1 MGKAALVVGFI
12 LITASITLAQT
23 TRTWEYA
30 GGGQWPQVAS
40 ATPQSAAPNPTLDHI
55 EAMIKAGENRA
66 AFKRVVA
73 WLNSHKHDSQRDR
86 GLMLA
91 ADALYQYGNRIK
103 AFFYL
108 DELMDECPDSKLYP
122 QALEKQYAIANSYL
136 NGYKRR
142 ILYIPMFHAYD
153 EAIEMLYRIQQRSPG
168 SQLAEKALLRTA
180 NWYYADQQYDFAADT
195 YAAFMRTYPRSP
207 LIPRIKLRYAFS
219 QYAQFR
225 GPKFDATPVID
236 AREQL
241 REVIGN
247 YPQLAREEGIPDLV
261 EQLDRNL
268 ARKLYWTADF
278 YRRTHEPRGAVY
290 TYRYLQKAYPQTP
303 EAAKAK
309 KELTTLPA
317 WALAATPEPAVG
329 AGFAPPSTPIEAP
342 RLKQPVDPQS
352 NSPIRVNPF
361 GTPSNSMD
369 R

>member
-1 MGKAALVVGFI
+1 MGKAALVVG
-12 LITASITLAQT
+12 LICIMASITSAQT

-40 ATPQSAAPNPTLDHI
+40 ATTQSVGPNPALDRI
-55 EAMIKAGENRA
+55 EAMIKAGENKA
-66 AFKRVVA
+66 AFKRAVA

-122 QALEKQYAIANSYL
+122 QALEKQYAIANAYL

-142 ILYIPMFHAYD
+142 LLYMPMFHAYD

-278 YRRTHEPRGAVY
+278 YRRTNEPRGAVY
-290 TYRYLQKAYPQTP
+290 TLRYLQKAYPQTP

-309 KELTTLPA
+309 KELTTLPG

-329 AGFAPPSTPIEAP
+329 AGFAPASPPIEAP

-352 NSPIRVNPF
+352 NSPVRVNPF
-361 GTPSNSMD
+361 GNPSNSPQ